1 MVVNLPRDEGLFF
14 SCIWVIPCRA
24 FFTRRLICAMSFLDG
39 LIIIWSVIYYLF
51 VIFGLMGFLINLLQR
66 VMKHRRSIQ
75 WFIGNFSS
83 RFRFGFMSLI

>member
-1 MVVNLPRDEGLFF
+1 MGLLLYG
-14 SCIWVIPCRA
+14 P
-24 FFTRRLICAMSFLDG
+24 L
-39 LIIIWSVIYYLF
+39 YYLF

-66 VMKHRRSIQ
+66 VMKHRRFIQ